1 MFRGSNM
8 DKVTDVQKDYL
19 RNKMHIGLDVD
30 LRTTGT
36 GAGQGEN
43 VLYDALNLGSVW
55 HTTETF
61 NSWSD
66 FSNTFSGRYKLTTIL
81 TKVFEAVNTGKG
93 VYIHCKVGADRTGYV
108 CMLLEAI
115 LGVEQGL
122 CDVDYELTSFSGA
135 VDGGIGRWRVGT
147 YSSGGKTLSNNWYY
161 RTKNGTVQGVDFIY
175 SLSGG
180 SFGDTFQAKAVN
192 YVVNTLG
199 IPYADVQAF
208 QNKMLEDLN

>member
-1 MFRGSNM
+1 
-8 DKVTDVQKDYL
+8 
-19 RNKMHIGLDVD
+19 
-30 LRTTGT
+30 
-36 GAGQGEN
+36 
-43 VLYDALNLGSVW
+43 
-55 HTTETF
+55 
-61 NSWSD
+61 
-66 FSNTFSGRYKLTTIL
+66 
-81 TKVFEAVNTGKG
+81 
-93 VYIHCKVGADRTGYV
+93 
-108 CMLLEAI
+108 MLLEAI

-208 QNKMLEDLN
+208 QNNMLEDLN